1 MPAATDTA
9 EATSVL
15 PEPDRAD
22 LRLDHVLAALSDP
35 LRLTMVRRL
44 LLDSPDTDRPCSWFG
59 IDRPKSTLTHHF
71 RVLREA
77 GVTRQRR
84 YGLERRSQVRVEDLE
99 ARFPGLLDLVRAWEP
114 VD

>member
-1 MPAATDTA
+1 MPAAADTA
-9 EATSVL
+9 DATSVL
-15 PEPDRAD
+15 PEPARAD

-44 LLDSPDTDRPCSWFG
+44 LLDSPDTDRSCSWFG

-84 YGLERRSQVRVEDLE
+84 YGLERRSQVRVDDLE
-99 ARFPGLLDLVRAWEP
+99 ARFPGLLDLVRSWEP
-114 VD
+114 AD

>member
-1 MPAATDTA
+1 MPAAADTA
-9 EATSVL
+9 DATSVL
-15 PEPDRAD
+15 PEPARAD

-44 LLDSPDTDRPCSWFG
+44 LLDSPDTDRSCSWFG

-84 YGLERRSQVRVEDLE
+84 YGLERRSQVRVDDLE

-114 VD
+114 AD

>member
-1 MPAATDTA
+1 M
-9 EATSVL
+9 L

>member
-1 MPAATDTA
+1 MPAATEDTA
-9 EATSVL
+9 VL

-22 LRLDHVLAALSDP
+22 LRLDQVLAALSDP
-35 LRLTMVRRL
+35 LRLAMVRRL
-44 LLDSPDTDRPCSWFG
+44 LLDSPEDDRPCSWFR

-84 YGLERRSQVRVEDLE
+84 YGLERRSQVRVADLE

-114 VD
+114 ES